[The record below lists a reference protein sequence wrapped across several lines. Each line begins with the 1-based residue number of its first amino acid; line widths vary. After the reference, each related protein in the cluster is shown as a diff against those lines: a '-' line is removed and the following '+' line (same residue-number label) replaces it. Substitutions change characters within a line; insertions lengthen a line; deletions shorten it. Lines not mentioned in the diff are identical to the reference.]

1 MNSNPKKTNTV
12 AVAASQE
19 DSYEPRQSPHQDQAW
34 SDQSSLSAQRELGSL
49 GVH

>member
-19 DSYEPRQSPHQDQAW
+19 DSYEPRHSPHQDQVG
-34 SDQSSLSAQRELGSL
+34 QISLRCLHKESL
-49 GVH
+49 DP